1 MPQSSAE
8 AYRLRAKNC
17 TQLAHKATDADSKM
31 LLLDMAQAW
40 LALAEQ
46 AAKNSAITLVYE
58 TPEPRP
64 QPAQQQ
70 QQPQANDQQ
79 SGDPQPRDPRSKD

>member
-1 MPQSSAE
+1 MPQNSAGD
-8 AYRLRAKNC
+8 YRVRAKSC
-17 TQLAHKATDADSKM
+17 MQLARNATDADSKM

-46 AAKNSAITLVYE
+46 AEKNSATTLVYE

-64 QPAQQQ
+64 QPQPAQQQ
-70 QQPQANDQQ
+70 QQPQQ
-79 SGDPQPRDPRSKD
+79 GEPKTRDPRDKD

>member
-1 MPQSSAE
+1 MPQNSAE
-8 AYRLRAKNC
+8 AYRLHAASC
-17 TQLAHKATDADSKM
+17 VQLAQKAVDADSKM
-31 LLLDMAQAW
+31 QLFNMARAW

-46 AAKNSAITLVYE
+46 AEKNSEMTLVYE

-70 QQPQANDQQ
+70 QQPQPDIRSSDDPAN
-79 SGDPQPRDPRSKD
+79 GD